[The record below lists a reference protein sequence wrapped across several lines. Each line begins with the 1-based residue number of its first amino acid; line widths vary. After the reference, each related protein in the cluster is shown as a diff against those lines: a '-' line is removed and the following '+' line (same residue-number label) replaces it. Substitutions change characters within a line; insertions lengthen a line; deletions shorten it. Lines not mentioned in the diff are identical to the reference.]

1 MSFQPPESS
10 GGFFFGL
17 EHRGRGGIAI
27 RPAPAH
33 RRAGVNVSW
42 DILKILSDPTRLRL
56 LALLTREEL
65 SVAELQEILGMGQ
78 SRISSQLA
86 LLRTVNLVTDRRE
99 GKNAFYSFRNHLPP
113 KSLALI
119 RAAIESVGELPVMAE
134 DRENLD
140 RILQK
145 RRRTQEQYFNL
156 IAGRL
161 GKNYC
166 PGRSW
171 EAIGHL
177 ALRLT
182 PSIDIADLGAGEGLV
197 SQLLAHRA
205 RQVWCIDNSPRMVEV
220 GTALARKNGLANL
233 AYKLGDIEDV
243 PLPERSVDLAI
254 LSQAL
259 HHAQHPQRAVDEAAR
274 ILRPAGQ
281 LLVLDLNEHTFE
293 KARELYAD
301 VWLGFKESAL
311 HGFLKKAGFTK
322 VEVATVA
329 REAEEPFF
337 ETLLASGMKP
347 AK

>member
-1 MSFQPPESS
+1 MN
-10 GGFFFGL
+10 
-17 EHRGRGGIAI
+17 A
-27 RPAPAH
+27 
-33 RRAGVNVSW
+33 SW
-42 DILKILSDPTRLRL
+42 ELLKILSDPTRLRL
-56 LALLTREEL
+56 LALVTREEL
-65 SVAELQEILGMGQ
+65 SVAELQDILGMGQ

-86 LLRTVNLVTDRRE
+86 LLRQVNLVTDRRE
-99 GKNAFYSFRNHLPP
+99 GKNAFYSLRGNLAP
-113 KSLALI
+113 KALLLT
-119 RAAIESVGELPVMAE
+119 RAAIDSVSELPVLAE

-140 RILQK
+140 RALQK

-182 PSIDIADLGAGEGLV
+182 PAIDIADLGAGEGLL

-205 RQVWCIDNSPRMVEV
+205 SQVWCIDNSPRMVEV
-220 GTALARKNGLANL
+220 GTELAKKNGLANL
-233 AYKLGDIEDV
+233 AYKLGDIEKV
-243 PLPERSVDLAI
+243 PLPDKSVDLAI

-259 HHAQHPQRAVDEAAR
+259 HHAQRPAAAVGEAFR
-274 ILRPAGQ
+274 ILRPGGQ

-311 HGFLKKAGFTK
+311 HAFLKKAGFTK
-322 VEVATVA
+322 VEVTTVA
-329 REAEEPFF
+329 RESHEPHF
-337 ETLLASGMKP
+337 ETLLASGLR
-347 AK
+347 AAR

>member
-1 MSFQPPESS
+1 
-10 GGFFFGL
+10 
-17 EHRGRGGIAI
+17 
-27 RPAPAH
+27 
-33 RRAGVNVSW
+33 VNTSW
-42 DILKILSDPTRLRL
+42 DLLKTLSDPTRLRL
-56 LALLTREEL
+56 LALVSREEL

-86 LLRTVNLVTDRRE
+86 LLRQASLVNDRRD
-99 GKNAFYSFRNHLPP
+99 GKKAYYSLVANLPE
-113 KSLALI
+113 KTQTLLK
-119 RAAIESVGELPVMAE
+119 AAIESISDLPVVTD
-134 DRENLD
+134 DRDNLD

-171 EAIGHL
+171 EAIGRL
-177 ALRLT
+177 VLRLT
-182 PSIDIADLGAGEGLV
+182 PAIDIADLGAGEGLI

-220 GTALARKNGLANL
+220 GTELAQKNGLDNL
-233 AYKLGDIEDV
+233 AYKLGDIEHV
-243 PLPERSVDLAI
+243 PLPDKSVDLAI

-259 HHAQHPQRAVDEAAR
+259 HHAQHPQEAVNEAFR
-274 ILRPAGQ
+274 ILRPGGQ
-281 LLVLDLNEHTFE
+281 LLILDLNEHAFE

-301 VWLGFKESAL
+301 VWLGFRESTL

-322 VEVATVA
+322 VEVTAVA
-329 REAEEPFF
+329 KEPVEPYF
-337 ETLLASGMKP
+337 ETLLAAGVKSR
-347 AK
+347 

>member
-1 MSFQPPESS
+1 M
-10 GGFFFGL
+10 
-17 EHRGRGGIAI
+17 
-27 RPAPAH
+27 
-33 RRAGVNVSW
+33 NTSW
-42 DILKILSDPTRLRL
+42 DILKALSDPTRLRL
-56 LALLTREEL
+56 LTLVAREEL

-86 LLRTVNLVTDRRE
+86 LLRSVNLVSDRRE
-99 GKNAFYSFRNHLPP
+99 GKNAFYSLRAGLTA
-113 KSLALI
+113 KTVALMK
-119 RAAIESVGELPVMAE
+119 AAIESVGEQPVMAE
-134 DRENLD
+134 DRENLN

-156 IAGRL
+156 IAGRF

-182 PSIDIADLGAGEGLV
+182 PAIDIADLGAGEGLV

-205 RQVWCIDNSPRMVEV
+205 RQVWCIDNSPRMIEV
-220 GTALARKNGLANL
+220 GTELAKRNGLANL
-233 AYKLGDIEDV
+233 IYRLGDIESV
-243 PLPERSVDLAI
+243 PLVDKSVDLAI

-259 HHAQHPQRAVDEAAR
+259 HHAQHPQRAVEEAFR
-274 ILRPAGQ
+274 ILRPGGQ
-281 LLVLDLNEHTFE
+281 LLVLDLNEHTFA

-301 VWLGFKESAL
+301 VWLGFTESAL

-322 VEVATVA
+322 VEVAAVS
-329 REAEEPFF
+329 REAEEPRF
-337 ETLLASGMKP
+337 ETLLASGVKG
-347 AK
+347 AR

>member
-1 MSFQPPESS
+1 
-10 GGFFFGL
+10 
-17 EHRGRGGIAI
+17 
-27 RPAPAH
+27 
-33 RRAGVNVSW
+33 VNESW
-42 DILKILSDPTRLRL
+42 DILKALSDPTRLRL
-56 LALLTREEL
+56 LALLSREEL

-99 GKNAFYSFRNHLPP
+99 GKNAFYSLRAALAPRI
-113 KSLALI
+113 LALT
-119 RAAIESVGELPVMAE
+119 RAALDAVGEQPVMAE

-145 RRRTQEQYFNL
+145 RRRTQEQYFNM

-182 PSIDIADLGAGEGLV
+182 PAIDIADLGAGEGLL
-197 SQLLAHRA
+197 SQLLAARA

-220 GTALARKNGLANL
+220 GTELARKNNLANL
-233 AYKLGDIEDV
+233 SYKLGDIEKV
-243 PLPERSVDLAI
+243 PLPDKSVDLAI

-259 HHAQHPQRAVDEAAR
+259 HHARHPQRAVEEAFR
-274 ILRPAGQ
+274 ILRPDGQ
-281 LLVLDLNEHTFE
+281 VLVLDLNEHSFE

-301 VWLGFKESAL
+301 LWLGFKESAL
-311 HGFLKKAGFTK
+311 HGFLKKAGFSK
-322 VEVATVA
+322 VEVTAVA
-329 REAEEPFF
+329 REAIEPHF
-337 ETLLASGMKP
+337 ETLLACGTRS
-347 AK
+347 AR

>member
-1 MSFQPPESS
+1 M
-10 GGFFFGL
+10 GG
-17 EHRGRGGIAI
+17 R
-27 RPAPAH
+27 
-33 RRAGVNVSW
+33 VNASW

-56 LALLTREEL
+56 LALVTREEL

-86 LLRTVNLVTDRRE
+86 LLRTVNLVADRRD
-99 GKNAFYSFRNHLPP
+99 GKNAFYSFRGNLPP
-113 KSLALI
+113 KTLALI
-119 RAAIESVGELPVMAE
+119 KAAVESVSELPLMAE

-145 RRRTQEQYFNL
+145 RRKTQEQYFNL

-182 PSIDIADLGAGEGLV
+182 PLIDIADLGAGEGLV

-220 GTALARKNGLANL
+220 GTALAKKNGLANL
-233 AYKLGDIEDV
+233 TYKLGDIENV
-243 PLPERSVDLAI
+243 PLPDKSVDAAI

-259 HHAQHPQRAVDEAAR
+259 HHAQHPQAAVDEAYR
-274 ILRPAGQ
+274 ILKPGGQ
-281 LLVLDLNEHTFE
+281 LLVLDLNEHSFE
-293 KARELYAD
+293 RARELYAD
-301 VWLGFKESAL
+301 VWLGFKESTL
-311 HGFLKKAGFTK
+311 HTFLKKAGFGK
-322 VEVATVA
+322 VEVTMVA
-329 REAEEPFF
+329 RETEEPYF
-337 ETLLASGMKP
+337 ETLLATATKIP
-347 AK
+347 R